1 VSEPDEFEDVDRD
14 DLAERPADVEDPL
27 SDPLPVE
34 ADEADVVEQTRDL
47 PDSSEDEYPD

>member
-34 ADEADVVEQTRDL
+34 ADEGDAVEQIRDV
-47 PDSSEDEYPD
+47 PDTPEDEYPD